1 MSDAA
6 TEPPIVD
13 AVLAA
18 LGPDETLARAVAPAV
33 TAAAIPADLDVY
45 GAAGFAEAVRIAAS
59 HLATPRRAGA
69 GPSIRLADLTLRRGE
84 TRRELTVLQVVND
97 DMPFLLDSTLAEL
110 DHQGRAVR
118 FVVHPV
124 LVAERDAEGHGKAF
138 VPAVGADRTREPRE
152 SLIHIHLDRID
163 SAEEREALAEALE
176 AVYRDA
182 RRAVAD
188 WPAMLERLRGAVDDY
203 RASPPPLPK
212 AEVDEAVVLLEWL
225 EAGHF
230 TLLGMREYRI
240 RDAEAPMELVPG
252 SARGILTDPSLNVLR
267 RGSELVMVTPEIRA
281 FLNAPVPLIVTKASV
296 RSRVHRR
303 VHLDYVGVKLFEDG
317 RLAGELVLVGL
328 FTATAYTQSVVH
340 VPFLRRKV
348 ARVLEKAGFDP
359 SGHSGRALMNV
370 LENYPRDEILQLDD
384 DTLLRFA
391 REILG
396 IYERPRVKALA
407 RLDPYER
414 FVSVLVFVPKDR
426 YDTEVRHR
434 VGRLLAGLY
443 GGRVSASYPA
453 HPEGPLAR
461 THYII
466 GRDRG
471 GIVGP
476 SPEALDDAV
485 GAVVR
490 TWADALRDALD
501 RTVGGPRGRA
511 LAARYETAF
520 SGGYQEAFSADRAI
534 ADIRTIEGL
543 SEERPRAVRFGR
555 REGDEGRIDLAI
567 FTRGEALPLS
577 LRVPLLESM
586 GLRVLNERTYGI
598 VPAGPGAADRIRHY
612 DMLLE
617 RAAGGTVDVEEA
629 APRLQATLEALL
641 DGRAAADG
649 YNALT
654 LEAGLDWRD
663 VDLLRA
669 LSRYLI
675 QIRVPFSHD
684 YMAATLVRHAPIAAM
699 IAGLFKARFD
709 PAAEGDRAGVQHRWA
724 GEIRTALDGVSGL
737 DDDRIL
743 RHFLN
748 LVEAAERTNVF
759 RRGPEGGAPE
769 IIAIKFAS
777 RAVDGMPLP
786 KPLHEIF
793 VYGRKVE
800 GVHLRFGPVARGGL
814 RWSDRKEDYRTE
826 VLSLVKA
833 QQVKNAVIVPAGAKG
848 GFFPKELPPPSDR
861 QAYMAEGIAA
871 YRAFVGALLELT
883 DDLAEGGTVPPVDV
897 VRHDG
902 DDPYL
907 VVAADKGT
915 ATFSDIANGLS
926 LERGFWLGD
935 AFASGGSNGYDHKGM
950 GITARGAW
958 EAVKR
963 HFGEADV
970 DVQTM
975 PVTVVGVGDMS
986 GDVFGNGMLLS
997 KAIRLVAAF
1006 DHRDIFIDPDPADP
1020 AACWAERKRL
1030 FDLPRS
1036 SWADYDRALIS
1047 RGGGV
1052 WSRALKTVP
1061 LSPEMRALLD
1071 LEAEEATPQE
1081 VISAILRARADLLFF
1096 GGIGTYVRA
1105 SDETDAQAGDRANDG
1120 VRIPAAQLRVRVV
1133 GEGANLGMTQRGR
1146 IEAAERGIRLN
1157 TDAIDNSA
1165 GVNTSDVEVNIK
1177 IALARPERDGRLEPD
1192 ARKALLAAM
1201 TDEVAALV
1209 LSNNRRQTL
1218 ALSLAERRGAAL
1230 MPDLVRSMRALEASG
1245 RLDRAVEFLPD
1256 DARLAAR
1263 EQAGR
1268 GFTRP
1273 ELAVLLAYEKMALKD
1288 ALIAGSVPDD
1298 PFFASELRDYF
1309 PTTLFERFPEA
1320 VREHRLRRH
1329 IVATR
1334 LANLVVDR
1342 GGLGFVTAVEGMTG
1356 AEPTETAAAFAAA
1369 WSLFGME
1376 RRVEAVDADAR
1387 RSGAEKLALHE
1398 TLARFVGDRTVRL
1411 VRAGGAGASP
1421 LEALVARFRPAVA
1434 SLFDGPVDGD
1444 PAAGL
1449 DELAHALDAAILAED
1464 TGVDAA
1470 TAFRGFMEA
1479 GRESGLER
1487 IVAAGRSLHPS
1498 DRFERLA
1505 VHQAVARLES
1515 VWRRI
1520 AAARLGGADGET
1532 ARAAARLVEGA
1543 ASGAM
1548 TQARLTVL
1556 AAALEERLG

>member
-6 TEPPIVD
+6 TQPMIAE

-18 LGPDETLARAVAPAV
+18 LGPDETAARAVAPAV
-33 TAAAIPADLDVY
+33 AAGAIASDLDVY
-45 GAAGFAEAVRIAAS
+45 GAAGLAEAVRIAAS
-59 HLATPRRAGA
+59 HLSAPRRPGD
-69 GPSIRLADLTLRRGE
+69 GPSIRLADLTLRHPDA
-84 TRRELTVLQVVND
+84 RRELTVLQVVND

-110 DHQGRAVR
+110 DHQGLTVR

-124 LVAERDAEGHGKAF
+124 LVAERDEKGRPIAF
-138 VPAVGADRTREPRE
+138 VPAVGADRTHTPRE

-163 SAEEREALAEALE
+163 SAQAREALAEALE
-176 AVYRDA
+176 AVYRDV
-182 RRAVAD
+182 RRAVSD
-188 WPAMLERLRGAVDDY
+188 WPAMLARLHGAVASY
-203 RASPPPLPK
+203 RASPPPLPQ

-240 RDAEAPMELVPG
+240 GDADAPMELVPD

-267 RGSELVMVTPEIRA
+267 RGTEFVMMTPEIRA

-303 VHLDYVGVKLFEDG
+303 VHLDYVGVKLFEGG

-328 FTATAYTQSVVH
+328 FTATAYTQSVAH

-391 REILG
+391 REILAV
-396 IYERPRVKALA
+396 YERPRVKALA

-414 FVSVLVFVPKDR
+414 FVSVLVFTPKDR
-426 YDTEVRHR
+426 YDTETRHR

-466 GRDRG
+466 GRDGG

-476 SPEALDDAV
+476 SPEALDEAV
-485 GAVVR
+485 AAVVR
-490 TWADALRDALD
+490 TWSDGLRDALD
-501 RTVGGPRGRA
+501 REVGGPRGRA

-520 SGGYQEAFSADRAI
+520 TGGYQEAFSADRAI
-534 ADIRTIEGL
+534 ADIRTIESL
-543 SEERPRAVRFGR
+543 SEDRPRAVRFGR
-555 REGDEGRIDLAI
+555 RNEDEGRIDLAI
-567 FTRGEALPLS
+567 FTRGEPLPLS

-586 GLRVLNERTYGI
+586 GLRVLNERTYRI
-598 VPAGPGAADRIRHY
+598 VPAGTGVAERIRHY

-617 RAAGGTVDVEEA
+617 RAAGGAVDVEEA
-629 APRLQATLEALL
+629 AGRLQAALDALL

-684 YMAATLVRHAPIAAM
+684 YMAATLVRHPRIAAL
-699 IAGLFKARFD
+699 IAELFKIRFD
-709 PAAEGDRAGVQHRWA
+709 PEAEEDREVAQRRKVE
-724 GEIRTALDGVSGL
+724 EIRAALDGVAGL

-759 RRGPEGGAPE
+759 RKGADGGAPDV
-769 IIAIKFAS
+769 IAIKFAS
-777 RAVDGMPLP
+777 RAVEGMPLP

-826 VLSLVKA
+826 VLGLVKA

-848 GFFPKELPPPSDR
+848 GFFPKELPPAADR

-871 YRAFVGALLELT
+871 YRAFVGALLDVT
-883 DDLAEGGTVPPVDV
+883 DDLEDARTVPPADV

-915 ATFSDIANGLS
+915 ATFSDIANGLA

-963 HFGEADV
+963 HFGEADI

-1006 DHRDIFIDPDPADP
+1006 DHRDIFLDPDPADP

-1052 WSRALKTVP
+1052 WSRSLKTVP
-1061 LSPEMRALLD
+1061 LSPEVRELLD

-1105 SDETDAQAGDRANDG
+1105 SDETDAQAGDRANDA
-1120 VRIPAAQLRVRVV
+1120 VRIPAAQLRVRVI
-1133 GEGANLGMTQRGR
+1133 GEGANLGMTQRSR
-1146 IEAAERGIRLN
+1146 IEAAQRGIRIN

-1165 GVNTSDVEVNIK
+1165 GVNTSDLEVNIK
-1177 IALARPERDGRLEPD
+1177 IALARPEREGRLD
-1192 ARKALLAAM
+1192 AAARKTLLAAM

-1209 LSNNRRQTL
+1209 LANNRRQTL
-1218 ALSLAERRGAAL
+1218 ALSLAERRGPAL
-1230 MPDLVRSMRALEASG
+1230 MPDLVRSMRALEATG

-1256 DARLAAR
+1256 DARLAER

-1268 GFTRP
+1268 AFTRP

-1298 PFFASELRDYF
+1298 PFLAGELRDYF
-1309 PTTLFERFPEA
+1309 PATLVERFPEA
-1320 VREHRLRRH
+1320 VAEHGLRRH
-1329 IVATR
+1329 IIVTR

-1342 GGLGFVTAVEGMTG
+1342 GGLGFVTAAEGMTG
-1356 AEPTETAAAFAAA
+1356 ATPSRTAAAFVAA

-1376 RRVEAVDADAR
+1376 RRLAAVDADPR
-1387 RSGAEKLALHE
+1387 RSGAERLALHE
-1398 TLARFVGDRTVRL
+1398 TLARFVGDAAVRL
-1411 VRAGGAGASP
+1411 LRETPAGAG
-1421 LEALVARFRPAVA
+1421 LEAVITRFGPTVAA
-1434 SLFDGPVDGD
+1434 LFAGDVDEQ

-1449 DELAHALDAAILAED
+1449 DVLGHALDAALLAER
-1464 TGVDAA
+1464 TGVHPE
-1470 TAFRGFMEA
+1470 TAFRGFVDV
-1479 GRESGLER
+1479 GRETGLER
-1487 IVAAGRSLHPS
+1487 IVAAARSLHPT

-1505 VHQAVARLES
+1505 VHQAVGRLEG
-1515 VWRRI
+1515 VWRGL
-1520 AAARLGGADGET
+1520 AAARLGGENGEK
-1532 ARAAARLVEGA
+1532 ARIAAGLVESA
-1543 ASGAM
+1543 ASGGM
-1548 TQARLTVL
+1548 SQARLTVL
-1556 AAALEERLG
+1556 AAALEEHLG